1 MKKLICILFVIALAA
16 MKADAAVWTT
26 LVPHDNGWNYY
37 YSEPIK
43 LKHQDGK
50 LTYKLCVAQKRST
63 GELSYFIFYLPPE
76 PEYLKW
82 TRPENAPKN
91 YKKGFIM
98 KVRDG
103 KNNVIDMTVTTD
115 KAWKIEK
122 ITQKTGE
129 TLKGDAIFDT
139 THKIDQIEVCYRV
152 SKDDFY
158 NIVDNG
164 IKKVREENTS
174 PDRYFDY
181 NFSEK
186 QTESSAKDLRKHLNN
201 MLKKVDEI
209 EKKLVVSRKQQSGKP
224 QKKAKKE
231 IGEF

>member
-1 MKKLICILFVIALAA
+1 M
-16 MKADAAVWTT
+16 
-26 LVPHDNGWNYY
+26 
-37 YSEPIK
+37 
-43 LKHQDGK
+43 
-50 LTYKLCVAQKRST
+50 
-63 GELSYFIFYLPPE
+63 
-76 PEYLKW
+76 
-82 TRPENAPKN
+82 
-91 YKKGFIM
+91 
-98 KVRDG
+98 
-103 KNNVIDMTVTTD
+103 
-115 KAWKIEK
+115 
-122 ITQKTGE
+122 
-129 TLKGDAIFDT
+129 
-139 THKIDQIEVCYRV
+139 

-224 QKKAKKE
+224 QKKAKKD